1 MTKIAQILG
10 EREWELNASK
20 ILHYMLS
27 STYHL
32 HIDYNEFKK
41 VYSTINLK
49 TTTRKQNKMVY
60 LRQWRRQHNKIYTIN
75 PR

>member
-41 VYSTINLK
+41 DTVL
-49 TTTRKQNKMVY
+49 
-60 LRQWRRQHNKIYTIN
+60 
-75 PR
+75 